1 MKQFHIRHSCSLH
14 GTVFSADP
22 RSLQSFPPLDG
33 GGLVQVLV
41 SVLVPFPHVTVQLE
55 VISHSEQPPSTGG
68 AKNIKENSTLSG
80 KLQTNSLKHCFGRRY
95 LFESVRFL
103 NTLEINAQTLRGHA
117 KVSFFVRYQLLT
129 YFLLTNILAW
139 HDSTSGFLYICSNRS
154 PNLKFRVSIK
164 NENFLK
170 LPQVW

>member
-41 SVLVPFPHVTVQLE
+41 SVFVPFPHVTVQLE
-55 VISHSEQPPSTGG
+55 VVSHSEQPPSTGG
-68 AKNIKENSTLSG
+68 AENIKENSTLSG

-95 LFESVRFL
+95 LFESVRCL

-117 KVSFFVRYQLLT
+117 KVSFFVPYQLLT
-129 YFLLTNILAW
+129 DSLLINTFAW
-139 HDSTSGFLYICSNRS
+139 QNSTSAVLYICSNRN
-154 PNLKFRVSIK
+154 PNLKFYVQIK
-164 NENFLK
+164 N
-170 LPQVW
+170 